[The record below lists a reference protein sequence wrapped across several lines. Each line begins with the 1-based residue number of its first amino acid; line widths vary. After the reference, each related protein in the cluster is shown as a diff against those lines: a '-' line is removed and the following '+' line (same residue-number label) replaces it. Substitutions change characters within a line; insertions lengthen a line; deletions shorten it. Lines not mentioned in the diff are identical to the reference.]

1 MQPLDNH
8 GMMAPQGDTMI
19 DSILTLAH
27 HPIDWSIAAGP
38 IWLVTG
44 LVAVG
49 VPMAIGAIGDLLFF
63 DES

>member
-1 MQPLDNH
+1 
-8 GMMAPQGDTMI
+8 MI

-49 VPMAIGAIGDLLFF
+49 VPMAVGAIGDLLFF

>member
-1 MQPLDNH
+1 
-8 GMMAPQGDTMI
+8 MI
-19 DSILTLAH
+19 EAIQTLAAAH
-27 HPIDWSIAAGP
+27 IDWSIGAGP